1 MKKKMVENE
10 KLNSLA
16 KEYFT
21 DDFSEL
27 EPNRINELK
36 NKVNE
41 NKPNKK
47 GFWLKFAYGA
57 TAVCCLIALCVIL
70 PFALRPEE
78 LYTYTD
84 LVRHDLTLD
93 YCQEFIDENYPKYAF
108 IFDDCDFTV
117 SYGQYAEDDLCIFA
131 LEGPKNDIP
140 FTYLE
145 FTLIVNQEIDYP
157 ERDYYILDADIT
169 QNQDYILYK
178 KNQIDFQNQ
187 RLLVLLDYDNYDLYL
202 RFDIDDEVFLNKF
215 L

>member
-1 MKKKMVENE
+1 MKKKMFENE

-47 GFWLKFAYGA
+47 SFWLKFAYGA
-57 TAVCCLIALCVIL
+57 TAVCCLIALCIVL
-70 PFALRPEE
+70 PFTLRPEE

-108 IFDDCDFTV
+108 IFDDCNFTV
-117 SYGQYAEDDLCIFA
+117 SYGQYAEDDLYI
-131 LEGPKNDIP
+131 LGLRGTKNDIP

-145 FTLIVNQEIDYP
+145 FTLILNQDIEYP
-157 ERDYYILDADIT
+157 EREDYFIDAEIT
-169 QNQDYILYK
+169 QNPDYILYK
-178 KNQIDFQNQ
+178 KIQIDFQNQ

-202 RFDIDDEVFLNKF
+202 RFDIDDEEFLNKF

>member
-36 NKVNE
+36 NKVAE

-47 GFWLKFAYGA
+47 SFWLKFAYGA
-57 TAVCCLIALCVIL
+57 TAVCCLIALCIVL

-93 YCQEFIDENYPKYAF
+93 FCQEFINENYPKYSF
-108 IFDDCDFTV
+108 IFDDCDFV
-117 SYGQYAEDDLCIFA
+117 ASYGQYADEEMYI
-131 LEGPKNDIP
+131 LELIGNKKDIP
-140 FTYLE
+140 FTYFE
-145 FTLIVNQEIDYP
+145 FNLIINQNIDYP
-157 ERDYYILDADIT
+157 ERDDFIIGAEVT
-169 QNQDYILYK
+169 QNVDYILYK
-178 KNQIDFQNQ
+178 RIVDGVQNQILYTLF
-187 RLLVLLDYDNYDLYL
+187 DYDNYDLYL
-202 RFDIDDEVFLNKF
+202 RFGIDDEEFLNKF

>member
-47 GFWLKFAYGA
+47 GFWIKFAYGA
-57 TAVCCLIALCVIL
+57 TAVCCLIALCIIL

-108 IFDDCDFTV
+108 IFEDCDITTI
-117 SYGQYAEDDLCIFA
+117 YGYYAENELYVLE
-131 LEGPKNDIP
+131 LEGTKNDIP

-145 FTLIVNQEIDYP
+145 FTLIINQEIDYP
-157 ERDYYILDADIT
+157 EREYYIMGAEIT
-169 QNQDYILYK
+169 QNDNYVLYK
-178 KNQIDFQNQ
+178 KVANNFENQGLFA
-187 RLLVLLDYDNYDLYL
+187 LFDYDNYDLYL
-202 RFDIDDEVFLNKF
+202 SFDIDDEEFLNKF